1 MVVFNHFCTRA
12 ARSFSVRG
20 LLDNFA
26 MCQGHSFSI
35 IAAGF
40 GVISLILQIPSDS
53 GSGDFISFLSFEKIS
68 TAGLLLAAIWYFVK
82 ELKKQREEFRQDIA
96 NIKQEHEKEKERL
109 NAALIQKD
117 EHIFDLQKEVMHV
130 LKAKGE

>member
-1 MVVFNHFCTRA
+1 M
-12 ARSFSVRG
+12 
-20 LLDNFA
+20 
-26 MCQGHSFSI
+26 
-35 IAAGF
+35 
-40 GVISLILQIPSDS
+40 
-53 GSGDFISFLSFEKIS
+53 
-68 TAGLLLAAIWYFVK
+68 K

-130 LKAKGE
+130 LKARGE

>member
-1 MVVFNHFCTRA
+1 MY
-12 ARSFSVRG
+12 
-20 LLDNFA
+20 
-26 MCQGHSFSI
+26 QGHSFSI

-130 LKAKGE
+130 LKARGE